1 MERAR
6 SSGFY
11 TASPPV
17 PGGCPP
23 PKKERTTRPSSSI
36 AFPWAKLRCM
46 GLQNPRQKRGDCMGR
61 LPLRPRFPQSHHSS
75 LLMSILLW
83 KPHPPHENGPLTA
96 CFPPKSNLR
105 PSSRHF
111 SHVRA
116 SCATIRSGQRRR
128 RSAAQN
134 RTRREKKES
143 DKRLPAQYFPYSPK
157 SPLTNPLLFLPD
169 TFPFGIFSPKIELSI
184 SRLRETLE
192 GGRERV
198 LKKAEGR

>member
-23 PKKERTTRPSSSI
+23 PKRERTTRPSSSI

-46 GLQNPRQKRGDCMGR
+46 GLQNPRQKRGDCMRR
-61 LPLRPRFPQSHHSS
+61 LPLRPRFPPFSITPPYSCRSS
-75 LLMSILLW
+75 CGSS
-83 KPHPPHENGPLTA
+83 HPPQRNGPLTA
-96 CFPPKSNLR
+96 CFPPKPNLR

-116 SCATIRSGQRRR
+116 SCATIRSGQKRR

-134 RTRREKKES
+134 RTRRKRRS

-157 SPLTNPLLFLPD
+157 SPLTNPLLSLPNR
-169 TFPFGIFSPKIELSI
+169 FPFGVFPPKIELSI

-192 GGRERV
+192 GGARKGV
-198 LKKAEGR
+198 KKAEGI